1 MCDSQ
6 VNFDHMGIFNKK
18 KGDLDGFDLVLIK
31 AEFRQLFQDNAGLFF
46 KKPEQGGLGAQRM
59 QLLFG
64 AEDGKEFMA
73 FAEMLED
80 NPFYQFIKLQ

>member
-31 AEFRQLFQDNAGLFF
+31 AEFRQLFQDNASLFF
-46 KKPEQGGLGAQRM
+46 MESVWHRSTLICWKQIVVKSLPL
-59 QLLFG
+59 
-64 AEDGKEFMA
+64 D
-73 FAEMLED
+73 
-80 NPFYQFIKLQ
+80 KL